1 MPSDTQELWRIPT
14 LYSLLFIIFETEFHP
29 GVPWKG
35 LQNIDPEND
44 PDVTPGSVPTGPTI
58 NTTIQDVN
66 RYLLKSGGKHTNYIH
81 ISYNLGVCP
90 RWNYPLLSVPL
101 PLRLGLSWHAARK
114 RLSLNSAHGSA
125 RILSTELSSI
135 WRAGLCPCTGHLDKT
150 WGFGLIFGLHCLLN
164 KLCRVSYYELK
175 VLATWNEE
183 EVQLY
188 GHMGLW
194 IWYNSLTSTWE

>member
-1 MPSDTQELWRIPT
+1 MPSDTQELWRIRT

-90 RWNYPLLSVPL
+90 
-101 PLRLGLSWHAARK
+101 
-114 RLSLNSAHGSA
+114 
-125 RILSTELSSI
+125 
-135 WRAGLCPCTGHLDKT
+135 
-150 WGFGLIFGLHCLLN
+150 
-164 KLCRVSYYELK
+164 
-175 VLATWNEE
+175 
-183 EVQLY
+183 
-188 GHMGLW
+188 
-194 IWYNSLTSTWE
+194 